1 MCVIERKQFAE
12 LTKSPTLKG
21 YYLETRNAILSR
33 WHLDHLRF
41 LTPFEALKHIP
52 LLLLLPAISEIN
64 GYEIWK
70 FLCRF
75 GYINHGFLDRPT
87 SPCGGPQLSLRHSD
101 KASKTVVVVGA
112 GMSGLAA
119 ARQPREACGDTVDE

>member
-52 LLLLLPAISEIN
+52 RIVIYFSFLSPSNPTFLP
-64 GYEIWK
+64 
-70 FLCRF
+70 F
-75 GYINHGFLDRPT
+75 
-87 SPCGGPQLSLRHSD
+87 
-101 KASKTVVVVGA
+101 
-112 GMSGLAA
+112 
-119 ARQPREACGDTVDE
+119 